1 MSYTGKMTVFFVDTG
16 GHENECFADA
26 CDRGFD
32 DFVVVTDSSLRL
44 SIGEVLR
51 CHSLRR

>member
-1 MSYTGKMTVFFVDTG
+1 MSYTGKMTVFLSILG
-16 GHENECFADA
+16 GHANERFADA
-26 CDRGFD
+26 CQRVFD